1 MAARRISSRRAVL
14 LGAVIAL
21 MAAGVFIGQ
30 RAGSNSVMPSATASA
45 NQSKPDV
52 EHRQLV
58 RVWVHGDAIQPPIL
72 YARPGKILFN
82 VENETQSDISLVIER
97 AVPGGANARVKSV
110 GTQRKGKRVGEEM
123 RLGPGEYEL
132 YEETQP
138 QYRAKLIVEH
148 SRDQ

>member
-1 MAARRISSRRAVL
+1 MTRNSFIRIAALAAVFATLAAAAVMAGRTGESVSAK
-14 LGAVIAL
+14 
-21 MAAGVFIGQ
+21 AGQ
-30 RAGSNSVMPSATASA
+30 SN
-45 NQSKPDV
+45 PDV

-72 YARPGKILFN
+72 YARPGKILFS

-97 AVPGGANARVKSV
+97 TVPGTANARVKSI
-110 GTQRKGKRVGEEM
+110 GTQRQGKRVGEEI

-138 QYRAKLIVEH
+138 QYRARLIVEH
-148 SRDQ
+148 DREK